1 MHKLQSM
8 IDENNKYKIFIIP
21 FQEQKKLINELKVN
35 FCPLLDKRLNI
46 VNKSLFRKKVPVSMF
61 KNLTRSSS
69 DMKPFFYKSI
79 VKLLKSSDSK
89 PSRLNFLNKFFFQYF

>member
-69 DMKPFFYKSI
+69 EINPFFYKSI